1 MNRFP
6 SSSKSAMLI
15 FPGLKKFD
23 EIAHVCNLHGVL
35 THTQSGSKQS
45 TLYKRT
51 DLNRG
56 YFLSKI
62 PKYRS

>member
-23 EIAHVCNLHGVL
+23 EIAHVCNLHGL

-45 TLYKRT
+45 TLYKWT
-51 DLNRG
+51 NLNSG